1 MGSEMCIRD
10 RPPAKAGG
18 RALIPPRTR
27 QYLKE
32 KDLLDVVDQIP
43 ASGKKL
49 TIADVDQY
57 LASNPGGSAAP
68 TANTNAAYEESPV
81 PSAQQ
86 TLIYRIA
93 RGTQVVLPATLET
106 EVDWANLAA
115 AREANRDSG
124 GPTAF
129 AMFLHCV
136 VQAINKHPML
146 RSSMSA
152 DSKTLRTYKH
162 VNLGVAVSLEGDELK
177 TAVVP
182 EAESKS
188 PEEFYSTLAERIK
201 HARAGNDQIDAS
213 TTVTVSNI
221 GIAGMR
227 SGIPLVVTPAVA
239 TMALGEIRDQPVPT
253 DDGFTFRKVAT
264 LTMSFDHRLLNG
276 VGAADFLNTVRE
288 LAAGYKA

>member
-1 MGSEMCIRD
+1 MCIRD
-10 RPPAKAGG
+10 
-18 RALIPPRTR
+18 
-27 QYLKE
+27 
-32 KDLLDVVDQIP
+32 
-43 ASGKKL
+43 S
-49 TIADVDQY
+49 
-57 LASNPGGSAAP
+57 
-68 TANTNAAYEESPV
+68 V

-129 AMFLHCV
+129 AMFLRCV
-136 VQAINKHPML
+136 AQAINKHPML

-213 TTVTVSNI
+213 TTVTVSNCLLYT
-221 GIAGMR
+221 
-227 SGIPLVVTPAVA
+227 SPSP
-239 TMALGEIRDQPVPT
+239 RD
-253 DDGFTFRKVAT
+253 
-264 LTMSFDHRLLNG
+264 
-276 VGAADFLNTVRE
+276 
-288 LAAGYKA
+288 